1 MVSPMKKN
9 LFLSACVAVA
19 MAFALPSHAQRLIPK
34 QKGIEVVASVP
45 VINGEK
51 LFAEKKFGMGVSLT
65 KYLKRENY
73 AFLSAEYED
82 QSLPYRTYQ
91 VPMRDMLLQVG
102 YMQPILSDRG
112 KNIFGYLGISALG
125 GYEELNE
132 EKSLLPDG
140 ATLLDRS
147 RFVYGGAVHS
157 SIECFLSDRLLL
169 VLKAQGRLLLGSDVH
184 RFRPALSAGI
194 KFNL

>member
-1 MVSPMKKN
+1 MKKFC
-9 LFLSACVAVA
+9 LLLACAVCGFISAN
-19 MAFALPSHAQRLIPK
+19 AQRLIPK

-45 VINGEK
+45 LIKGER
-51 LFAEKKFGMGVSLT
+51 LFAEKKFGVGVSLT

-73 AFLSAEYED
+73 AFLSAEYEEE
-82 QSLPYRTYQ
+82 SLPYRTYQ

-132 EKSLLPDG
+132 EKFLLPDG

-147 RFVYGGAVHS
+147 RFIYGGAIHTSV
-157 SIECFLSDRLLL
+157 ELFLTDNILF
-169 VLKAQGRLLLGSDVH
+169 VLKAQGRLLFGSDVH
-184 RFRPALSAGI
+184 HFRPALSAGFR
-194 KFNL
+194 FNL

>member
-1 MVSPMKKN
+1 MVSPMKKFC
-9 LFLSACVAVA
+9 LLLACAVCGLISAN
-19 MAFALPSHAQRLIPK
+19 AQRLIPK

-45 VINGEK
+45 VIKGEK
-51 LFAEKKFGMGVSLT
+51 LFTKGQFGVGVSLT

-73 AFLSAEYED
+73 AFISAEYEE

-112 KNIFGYLGISALG
+112 KNIFAYLGISALG

-132 EKSLLPDG
+132 EKFLLPDG

-157 SIECFLSDRLLL
+157 SVECFLSDRLLL

>member
-1 MVSPMKKN
+1 MKKN

-19 MAFALPSHAQRLIPK
+19 MAFTLPSHAQRLIPK
-34 QKGIEVVASVP
+34 QKGIEVVSSVP
-45 VINGEK
+45 VIKGEK
-51 LFAEKKFGMGVSLT
+51 LFAKGQFGVGVSLT

-73 AFLSAEYED
+73 AFLSAEYEE

-91 VPMRDMLLQVG
+91 VPIRDMLLQVG

-184 RFRPALSAGI
+184 RFRPAISAGFR
-194 KFNL
+194 FNL

>member
-1 MVSPMKKN
+1 MVSPMKKFC
-9 LFLSACVAVA
+9 LLLACAVCGFISAN
-19 MAFALPSHAQRLIPK
+19 AQRLIPK

-45 VINGEK
+45 VIKGEK
-51 LFAEKKFGMGVSLT
+51 LFTKGQFGVGVSLT

-73 AFLSAEYED
+73 AFLSAEYEE

-112 KNIFGYLGISALG
+112 KNIFTYLGISALG
-125 GYEELNE
+125 GYEELGE

-184 RFRPALSAGI
+184 RFRPAISAGI

>member
-1 MVSPMKKN
+1 MKKN
-9 LFLSACVAVA
+9 LFLSACVAMA

-45 VINGEK
+45 LIKGEK
-51 LFAEKKFGMGVSLT
+51 LFSSGQLGVGVSLT
-65 KYLKRENY
+65 KYLRRENY
-73 AFLSAEYED
+73 AFLSAEYEE
-82 QSLPYRTYQ
+82 QSLTYRTYQ
-91 VPMRDMLLQVG
+91 VPLRDMLLQVG
-102 YMQPILSDRG
+102 YMQPILSDSG
-112 KNIFGYLGISALG
+112 KNIFVYAGVSALG
-125 GYEELNE
+125 GYEELND

-140 ATLLDRS
+140 ASLLDRS

-194 KFNL
+194 RFNL

>member
-1 MVSPMKKN
+1 MKKN

-45 VINGEK
+45 LIKGEK
-51 LFAEKKFGMGVSLT
+51 LFTSGQLGVGVSLT
-65 KYLKRENY
+65 KYLRRENY
-73 AFLSAEYED
+73 AFLSAEYEE

-91 VPMRDMLLQVG
+91 IPLRDMLLQVG

-112 KNIFGYLGISALG
+112 KNVFVYAGVSALG
-125 GYEELNE
+125 GYEELND

-140 ATLLDRS
+140 ASLLDRS
-147 RFVYGGAVHS
+147 RFVYGGAIHS

-169 VLKAQGRLLLGSDVH
+169 VLKAQGRLLLGSEVH

-194 KFNL
+194 RFNL

>member
-1 MVSPMKKN
+1 MVSPMKKFC
-9 LFLSACVAVA
+9 LLLACAVCGFISAN
-19 MAFALPSHAQRLIPK
+19 AQRLIPK

-45 VINGEK
+45 LIKGEK
-51 LFAEKKFGMGVSLT
+51 LFSKGQFGVGVSLT

-73 AFLSAEYED
+73 AFLSAEYEE

-112 KNIFGYLGISALG
+112 KNIFTYLGISALG

-147 RFVYGGAVHS
+147 RFVYGGALHS
-157 SIECFLSDRLLL
+157 SIEYFLSDRLLL

-184 RFRPALSAGI
+184 RFRPALSAGL